1 MQQEK
6 AIGTEK
12 TKKDDI
18 KLCNGWNRP
27 TQREKKK
34 KKKPN
39 TSACFEKM
47 KIKSR
52 SQIQAYET
60 KFQGLCHVSFQLKSC
75 WNNYHTHQ
83 L

>member
-34 KKKPN
+34 KK
-39 TSACFEKM
+39 E
-47 KIKSR
+47 
-52 SQIQAYET
+52 SQIQV
-60 KFQGLCHVSFQLKSC
+60 HVLKK
-75 WNNYHTHQ
+75 
-83 L
+83 